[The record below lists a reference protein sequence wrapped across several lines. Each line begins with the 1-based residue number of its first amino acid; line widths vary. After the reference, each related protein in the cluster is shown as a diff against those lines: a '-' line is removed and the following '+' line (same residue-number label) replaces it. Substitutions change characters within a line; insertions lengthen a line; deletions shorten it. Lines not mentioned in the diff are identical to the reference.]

1 MKLLSLTLFLSLIS
15 TVISAKDYQILSPD
29 GKIKVTVSV
38 DKEIKYSVQYENL
51 SVIKPST
58 VSFTFRQAPPLGNNM
73 EVVSDKKVSFDDTWK
88 PVLKRFE
95 SIRNNYNGIRFEMK
109 EKKFPARLMNLEFR
123 VFNDG
128 AAFRTEF
135 PEQQFNHEYVISDE
149 LSQFNFASNHTCWA
163 VNYGSYTTSQEVE
176 HFERKI

>member
-58 VSFTFRQAPPLGNNM
+58 VSFTFKQAPTLENEYLELQPQNPTPTPYNQNM
-73 EVVSDKKVSFDDTWK
+73 NYLPKYHKDFRKSKNTPHEILIQSLSLKNEFSKSSKDNSQLCNYIVSGFSVC
-88 PVLKRFE
+88 
-95 SIRNNYNGIRFEMK
+95 
-109 EKKFPARLMNLEFR
+109 
-123 VFNDG
+123 
-128 AAFRTEF
+128 
-135 PEQQFNHEYVISDE
+135 
-149 LSQFNFASNHTCWA
+149 CWA
-163 VNYGSYTTSQEVE
+163 NIDRL
-176 HFERKI
+176 H